1 MSSTDLSKVPA
12 ATAPAGYT
20 VNFDHPRTT
29 YRDVGMIISIVGM
42 ALSTLFILLRV
53 YTKAYLA
60 RLLGIDDVA
69 MIFAWV

>member
-12 ATAPAGYT
+12 ATAPEGYT
-20 VNFDHPRTT
+20 VNFDDPQTT
-29 YRDVGMIISIVGM
+29 QRNVGMIISIVGM

-60 RLLGIDDVA
+60 RLWGIDDVA
-69 MIFAWV
+69 MVLAWV